1 MTQRLSRDAEY
12 VVVTDRKPKT
22 TQRYYTDSDDD
33 NDLQPV
39 VTTRRIV
46 RTKPNKEHR
55 RKYAEIQNG
64 ESDHRQQ
71 HVIESDD

>member
-33 NDLQPV
+33 NDLQP
-39 VTTRRIV
+39 
-46 RTKPNKEHR
+46 
-55 RKYAEIQNG
+55 
-64 ESDHRQQ
+64 
-71 HVIESDD
+71 